1 MHAGHADHCRP
12 VPSPLQPGPD
22 CSLCLSGKLCLIR
35 VVVWWIAPRPRIS
48 VLVTRAGLGARSF
61 GWSTLVVDMLAP
73 REGDG

>member
-1 MHAGHADHCRP
+1 
-12 VPSPLQPGPD
+12 
-22 CSLCLSGKLCLIR
+22 

-73 REGDG
+73 RGRETVEASRSCTESAQSSLIHHRNGDGRLHPRLAWTRP